1 MSTTTRSLITRRLFW
16 FAAIYAASI
25 AVVGGVA
32 WLLRLAINA
41 G

>member
-1 MSTTTRSLITRRLFW
+1 MAGRLLW
-16 FAAIYAASI
+16 FAAIYAASV
-25 AVVGGVA
+25 AVVGTVA

>member
-1 MSTTTRSLITRRLFW
+1 MAGRLLW

-25 AVVGGVA
+25 AMVGGTA
-32 WLLRLAINA
+32 WLLRLVINA